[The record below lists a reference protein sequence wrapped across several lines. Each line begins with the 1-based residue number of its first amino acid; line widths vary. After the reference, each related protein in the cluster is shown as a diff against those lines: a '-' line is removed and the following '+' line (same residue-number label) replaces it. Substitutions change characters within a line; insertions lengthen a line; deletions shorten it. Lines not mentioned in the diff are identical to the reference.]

1 MLPSVHMT
9 DLLGLGFL
17 IIGLVG
23 AGIASANRSTRFAE
37 EPREELA
44 GGALLVAILGLAFVL
59 AE

>member
-1 MLPSVHMT
+1 MLPTVQTT

-23 AGIASANRSTRFAE
+23 AGVARASWLPRFAE

>member
-1 MLPSVHMT
+1 MLPPVQTS

-23 AGIASANRSTRFAE
+23 ASIASVSRSSRFAE
-37 EPREELA
+37 DPREELA